1 MTPPAEAT
9 MGAAVAI
16 QAEGAAPT
24 ILGKSAGAGAGAAD
38 EFAGVW
44 VIGDTVDRS
53 RSNLA
58 LVYSSVMCSI
68 IHCK

>member
-1 MTPPAEAT
+1 

-24 ILGKSAGAGAGAAD
+24 ILGKSAGAGAAGAAD

-58 LVYSSVMCSI
+58 LVCSPVIYSI